1 MPSNVLSSHLKQTFP
16 PKIWNFNEGEGDGIK
31 SRLPFK
37 NVSTWHMIPFWLVWA
52 DIECIV
58 RVALSKRPINHFKV
72 VQQSRQQV
80 LRAYCPNIRT
90 VIFYIRLESFSA
102 NDRLVEKET

>member
-1 MPSNVLSSHLKQTFP
+1 MKV
-16 PKIWNFNEGEGDGIK
+16 EGDGIK

-37 NVSTWHMIPFWLVWA
+37 IVSTLYLFPKWLFWA
-52 DIECIV
+52 EIKRIA
-58 RVALSKRPINHFKV
+58 RVALSKRPINHVKA
-72 VQQSRQQV
+72 VQQNRQQV